1 MCSYGPVNTFQIQ
14 KNIEY
19 KKSQPFSMKW
29 PQHYA
34 KVVLISEVFSLGFW
48 HFLYILSGNIIMK
61 FEKLCER
68 SSKQLERTGE

>member
-1 MCSYGPVNTFQIQ
+1 
-14 KNIEY
+14 
-19 KKSQPFSMKW
+19 MKW

-68 SSKQLERTGE
+68 SSKQLERTRE